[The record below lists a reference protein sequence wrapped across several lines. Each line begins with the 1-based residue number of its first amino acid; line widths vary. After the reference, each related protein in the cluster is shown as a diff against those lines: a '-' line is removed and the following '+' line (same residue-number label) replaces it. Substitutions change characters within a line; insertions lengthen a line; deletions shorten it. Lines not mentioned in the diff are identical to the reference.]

1 MGEAFKPIALVVE
14 DDGPQRA
21 LISTLFEESN
31 MKVIE
36 CESAEAA
43 LLVLDTVGGDVAM
56 LFTDVNLAGTQTG
69 AELADIAKARFPD
82 LTVLVTSGHKRP
94 ELPEDT
100 TFLPKPWRALDL
112 LWHAEKAMTQH

>member
-14 DDGPQRA
+14 DDESQRELVSA
-21 LISTLFEESN
+21 LFEESH

-43 LLVLDTVGGDVAM
+43 LLVLDKAGCDVAV
-56 LFTDVNLAGTQTG
+56 LFADVNLAGTQTG

-82 LTVLVTSGHKRP
+82 LTVIVTSGQRRP
-94 ELPEDT
+94 DLPDDA

-112 LWHAEKAMTQH
+112 LWHAEKAMTRH

>member
-14 DDGPQRA
+14 DDELQRS
-21 LISTLFEESN
+21 LVCTLFEESD

-43 LLVLDTVGGDVAM
+43 LLVLDKVGCDVAV
-56 LFTDVNLAGTQTG
+56 LFTDVNLAGTQSG
-69 AELADIAKARFPD
+69 AELAEIAKARFPEI
-82 LTVLVTSGHKRP
+82 TVLVTSGQRQP
-94 ELPEDT
+94 DLPDDT

-112 LWHAEKAMTQH
+112 LLCA

>member
-14 DDGPQRA
+14 DDAPQRS
-21 LISTLFEESN
+21 LVSTLFEESD

-43 LLVLDTVGGDVAM
+43 LLVLDAVGGDVAM
-56 LFTDVNLAGTQTG
+56 LFTDVNLAGMRTG
-69 AELADIAKARFPD
+69 AELADIAKARFPEM
-82 LTVLVTSGHKRP
+82 TVLVTSGHRRP
-94 ELPEDT
+94 ELPDDT

-112 LWHAEKAMTQH
+112 LVHAERAITRH

>member
-1 MGEAFKPIALVVE
+1 MGQAFKPIALVVE
-14 DDGPQRA
+14 DDELQRSLVSA
-21 LISTLFEESN
+21 LFEESD
-31 MKVIE
+31 MRVIE

-43 LLVLDTVGGDVAM
+43 LLVLDKVGCDVTV
-56 LFTDVNLAGTQTG
+56 LFTDVNLAGTQSG

-94 ELPEDT
+94 DLPDDA

-112 LWHAEKAMTQH
+112 LRYAERAMTRH

>member
-1 MGEAFKPIALVVE
+1 MGQAFKPIALVVE
-14 DDGPQRA
+14 DDAPQRA

-43 LLVLDTVGGDVAM
+43 LLVLDTIGSDVAM
-56 LFTDVNLAGTQTG
+56 LFTDVNLAGAQTG

-94 ELPEDT
+94 ELPDDT

-112 LWHAEKAMTQH
+112 LWHAEKAMTRH